1 MLQLVRREERP
12 AIEALAQ
19 QLHELRISWRS
30 DLYKHSEQLYTIER
44 FDKAIKERQI
54 YIAKLGS
61 DVIGYVRIAFRSANE
76 PGVINTKIVILDEI
90 VVRADYRNMGIGTQ
104 IMDDVKALGK
114 AFGCNS
120 IQLGVYPQND
130 AAVAFFQKNGLT
142 IRSIEMQMHI

>member
-1 MLQLVRREERP
+1 MLQLARREDHS

-19 QLHELRISWRS
+19 QLHEQRVSWRP
-30 DLYKHSEQLYTIER
+30 DLYKRIEQFYTLES
-44 FDKAIKERQI
+44 FDSVIKERQL
-54 YIAKLGS
+54 YIAKIGC

-76 PGVINTKIVILDEI
+76 PGVMNTRIVILDEI

-114 AFGCNS
+114 AFGCSS

-130 AAVAFFQKNGLT
+130 EAVAFFQKNGLT

>member
-1 MLQLVRREERP
+1 MLQLVRREDRP

>member
-1 MLQLVRREERP
+1 MLQLARREDHS

-19 QLHELRISWRS
+19 QLHEQRVSWRP
-30 DLYKHSEQLYTIER
+30 DLYKRIEQFYTLES
-44 FDKAIKERQI
+44 FDSVIKERQL

-76 PGVINTKIVILDEI
+76 PGVMNTKIVILDEI

-114 AFGCNS
+114 AFGCSS

-130 AAVAFFQKNGLT
+130 EAVAFFQKNGLT